1 VVESSLSKGASYV
14 VYLYGSAKEVLP
26 AEIRDSVNVYEG
38 KATQILRPVGSATQ
52 QVNVLI
58 EIQQDSLLSSLSFT

>member
-1 VVESSLSKGASYV
+1 
-14 VYLYGSAKEVLP
+14 LYGSAKEVLP

-52 QVNVLI
+52 QVMY
-58 EIQQDSLLSSLSFT
+58 

>member
-38 KATQILRPVGSATQ
+38 KATQILRPVGSAT
-52 QVNVLI
+52 
-58 EIQQDSLLSSLSFT
+58 